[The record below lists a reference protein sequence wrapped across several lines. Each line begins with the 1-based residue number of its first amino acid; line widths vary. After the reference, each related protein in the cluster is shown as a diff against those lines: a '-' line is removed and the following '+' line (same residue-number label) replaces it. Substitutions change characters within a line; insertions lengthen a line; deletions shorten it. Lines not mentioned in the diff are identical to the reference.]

1 MQFCKGYS
9 IPIINVISL
18 TKDSHE
24 KFCNK
29 VSRDEKVEDSEL
41 SFGEILN
48 KELEKQNK
56 GR

>member
-24 KFCNK
+24 KICNK
-29 VSRDEKVEDSEL
+29 VSRDEKVKDGEL